1 MSELPDQP
9 AHKPGSNRFVS
20 VLTLILFAIAAT
32 LAVNL
37 VERNTRQSIA
47 DNQAAYTMRV
57 VGEVLPAAGY
67 DNEPHLDIVW
77 LSDEDLPGSLPP
89 LPAYRARLGQQ
100 VIATAITV
108 IAEDGYVG
116 PIRLLVGVDARG
128 NIIRVRVSEHRE
140 TPGLGDKIE
149 LGKSDWITQFDG
161 AGHGTEASWT
171 LHQDGGEL
179 DHISGATIT
188 SRAVIETVRAALE
201 YYLENATVIDA
212 DQSESKDYSGVD
224 EFFKP

>member
-1 MSELPDQP
+1 MNDSPDQTP
-9 AHKPGSNRFVS
+9 HKTGSNRWFS
-20 VLTLILFAIAAT
+20 VVTLILFAVAAT

-37 VERNTRQSIA
+37 VERNTRQQIA

-57 VGEVLPAAGY
+57 IGEVLPAVGY

-77 LSDEDLPGSLPP
+77 LSDEDLPGSLPH
-89 LPAYRARLGQQ
+89 LPTYRARLGQQ

-116 PIRLLVGVDARG
+116 PIRLLVGIDARG
-128 NIIRVRVSEHRE
+128 NIIRVRSIEHRE

-149 LGKSDWITQFDG
+149 LGKSNWITQFDG
-161 AGHGTEASWT
+161 AGRLTEASWT
-171 LHQDGGEL
+171 LHQDGGEF

-188 SRAVIETVRAALE
+188 SRAVIEAVRAALE
-201 YYLENATVIDA
+201 YYLQNATMIDA
-212 DQSESKDYSGVD
+212 VSPESKD
-224 EFFKP
+224 

>member
-1 MSELPDQP
+1 MNDLPNQTP
-9 AHKPGSNRFVS
+9 HKTGRNRWFS
-20 VLTLILFAIAAT
+20 VLTLILFAVAAT

-47 DNQAAYTMRV
+47 DNQAAYAMRI
-57 VGEVLPAAGY
+57 VGEVLPAVGY

-77 LSDEDLPGSLPP
+77 LSDENLPGSLPP
-89 LPAYRARLGQQ
+89 VPAYRARLGQQ

-116 PIRLLVGVDARG
+116 PIRLLVGIDARG
-128 NIIRVRVSEHRE
+128 NIIRVRSIEHRE

-149 LGKSDWITQFDG
+149 LGKSDWITHFDG
-161 AGHGTEASWT
+161 AGRGTEASWT
-171 LHQDGGEL
+171 LRQNGGEL

-188 SRAVIETVRAALE
+188 SRAVIEAVRSALE
-201 YYLENATVIDA
+201 YYLENANVIDA
-212 DQSESKDYSGVD
+212 DQPQSKD
-224 EFFKP
+224 

>member
-1 MSELPDQP
+1 MNDLPGQTP
-9 AHKPGSNRFVS
+9 HKTASNRWFS
-20 VLTLILFAIAAT
+20 VVTLILFAVAAT

-47 DNQAAYTMRV
+47 DNQAAYAMRI
-57 VGEVLPAAGY
+57 VGEVLPAVGY

-77 LSDEDLPGSLPP
+77 LSDEDLPGSHPP
-89 LPAYRARLGQQ
+89 VPAYRARLGQQ

-108 IAEDGYVG
+108 IAENGYVG
-116 PIRLLVGVDARG
+116 PIRLLVGIDARG
-128 NIIRVRVSEHRE
+128 NIIRVRSIEHRE

-149 LGKSDWITQFDG
+149 LGKSGWITQFDG
-161 AGHGTEASWT
+161 AGRGTKASWT

-188 SRAVIETVRAALE
+188 SRAVIEAVRAALE
-201 YYLENATVIDA
+201 YYLENTKLIDA
-212 DQSESKDYSGVD
+212 NQPDSKN
-224 EFFKP
+224 